1 MARILIGVFLI
12 LHGLV
17 HLLYF
22 ALSRKL
28 VTLDRPI
35 ADWPLRS
42 WVFANLLSE
51 STTRLVAS
59 GLYLLATVLFVISG
73 LSILLR
79 ADWWNPFVVGAGV
92 FSSVVVFLFWD
103 GKFQQMP
110 DKGFVGVLINL
121 VILAAAFLMTRY
133 AVAL

>member
-22 ALSRKL
+22 AISQKM
-28 VTLDRPI
+28 VTLDHPVPG
-35 ADWPLRS
+35 WPERS
-42 WVFANLLSE
+42 LVLTNLLNE
-51 STTRLVAS
+51 TTTRLIAS
-59 GLYLLATVLFVISG
+59 GLYLVATVLFVISG
-73 LSILLR
+73 ISILLR
-79 ADWWNPFVVGAGV
+79 ADWWNPFVVGAAV

-103 GKFQQMP
+103 GKFQQLP

-121 VILAAAFLMTRY
+121 VILVAAYLMTRS